1 MEEQKYSEIIKSYS
15 FEQLVYERTIL
26 DRQKD
31 NLYIQD
37 KELKEEFK
45 RRLELNRGKSLD
57 NKEEK

>member
-1 MEEQKYSEIIKSYS
+1 MEENKYSEKIKSYT

-26 DRQKD
+26 DKQKD

-45 RRLELNRGKSLD
+45 RRIELNRGKSTN
-57 NKEEK
+57 NKEEN

>member
-1 MEEQKYSEIIKSYS
+1 MEENKYSEIIKNYT
-15 FEQLVYERTIL
+15 FEQLVYERSIL
-26 DRQKD
+26 DKQKE

-45 RRLELNRGKSLD
+45 RRLELNRGKSLN